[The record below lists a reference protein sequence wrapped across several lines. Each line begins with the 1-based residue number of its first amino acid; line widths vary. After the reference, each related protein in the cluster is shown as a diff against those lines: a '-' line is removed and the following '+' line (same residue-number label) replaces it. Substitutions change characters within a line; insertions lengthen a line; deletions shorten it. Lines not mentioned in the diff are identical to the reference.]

1 MKPISPTPY
10 HDVNEILNLLLINMK
25 EILQAQF
32 VGMYLYGSLSSGDFN
47 LETSDIDF
55 LVVTTDALLGET
67 IAELEAM
74 HNRTWATNLKRAG
87 KLEGAYVPKELI
99 RQHNLDGAPC
109 PIINEGK
116 FFVEKLGSDWIIQRH
131 VVHEY
136 GVIIEGPNPKTLI
149 DFVSPDEIRGAV
161 MGTLHEWWFPM
172 LADPI
177 WLRNG
182 ESGDRAFA
190 VITICRVLHALEKG
204 TIVSK
209 PKAIQWARTKLGEPW
224 KMLIDQAV
232 AISQHKEQDIS
243 LNEIL
248 NFIRFTK
255 EQTMKSISPTPHSD
269 VNEILNIL
277 YTNTR
282 EILQDHFVG
291 MYLFGSLANGDFDEH
306 SDIDVLIITDT
317 EISDNIFSALK
328 EMHEQ
333 ITKLDS
339 PWAIQLEVSY
349 IPQNALR
356 RYNSADNLHPHM
368 DRGNGEM
375 LHLMTHASDWIIQRH
390 LLRERGVIITGPDLK
405 TLIDPVSPNDMRQAI
420 VDVLPLWVN
429 PILED
434 PSQIKSR
441 GYQSFV
447 VLSLCRM
454 LYTLQYGTIVSK
466 PVAAQWGQDTLGEQW
481 TSLIKEAWLGRQSP
495 GLEARPTDIHGT
507 LDLIRHTLEYSKQIE
522 TQLIGVK
529 SS

>member
-1 MKPISPTPY
+1 MNRLFPTAYP
-10 HDVNEILNLLLINMK
+10 DVNEILNLLFTNVK
-25 EILQAQF
+25 DILQDHF

-47 LETSDIDF
+47 PETSDIDF
-55 LVVTTDALLGET
+55 LVVTTDALSRET
-67 IAELEAM
+67 IAELETM

-99 RQHNLDGAPC
+99 RRHHSNGVPC

-131 VVHEY
+131 VVREH
-136 GVIIEGPNPKTLI
+136 GVVIEGPNPKTLI
-149 DFVSPDEIRGAV
+149 DFVSPDDIRNAV
-161 MGTLHEWWFPM
+161 IGTLHEWWFPM
-172 LADPI
+172 LDDPT

-190 VITICRVLHALEKG
+190 VITICRVLHALEHG

-209 PKAIQWARTKLGEPW
+209 PKAIQWAQTKLGEPW
-224 KMLIDQAV
+224 KTLIDQTVAV
-232 AISQHKEQDIS
+232 SQHKEQDIS

-248 NFIRFTK
+248 NFIQFTK
-255 EQTMKSISPTPHSD
+255 EQTMKSISPTPYSD
-269 VNEILNIL
+269 VNEILSL
-277 YTNTR
+277 LLTNAK

-291 MYLFGSLANGDFDEH
+291 MYLFGSLANGDFDDH
-306 SDIDVLIITDT
+306 SDIDVLIVTDS
-317 EISDNIFSALK
+317 EISDNTFSALK

-333 ITKLDS
+333 IAKLDS

-356 RYNSADNLHPHM
+356 RYNPATNNLHPHM
-368 DRGNGEM
+368 DRGNGEV
-375 LHLMTHASDWIIQRH
+375 LHMMTHASDWIIQRH
-390 LLRERGVIITGPDLK
+390 LLREHGVVITEPDLK
-405 TLIDPVSPNDMRQAI
+405 TLIDPVSPNEIRQAI

-466 PVAAQWGQDTLGEQW
+466 RVAAQWGQDTLGEQW

-495 GLEARPTDIHGT
+495 GLEARPADIHGT
-507 LDLIRHTLEYSKQIE
+507 MNLIRHTLEYSKQIE
-522 TQLIGVK
+522 IQINGA
-529 SS
+529 